1 MTKHVSVLALVLSA
15 APLPT
20 LAHDFW
26 FERSGDGFVLR
37 YGHRGG
43 ELLQVDAAK
52 VKSIRCVETGGAPRE
67 LRGSATT
74 AAKELRVG
82 GRCDVLSALHDGGY
96 WSLTPD
102 GEKNLPKTQVPDAVK
117 SWASR
122 QFAKWVNARE
132 QQARQPIG
140 DELEVLPVTDLS
152 RVREGDKVTVRVLLQ
167 GKPISGAAVAVDHK
181 IIGETDGAGEVR
193 LKVRSSGV
201 ETITTSL
208 RRPLA
213 SPEADAVVLEASL
226 SFEVAK

>member
-1 MTKHVSVLALVLSA
+1 MQRFAAVLALSIGA
-15 APLPT
+15 APLPA

-26 FERSGDGFVLR
+26 FERDGDAFVLR

-43 ELLQVDAAK
+43 EVLAIDAAK
-52 VKSIRCVETGGAPRE
+52 VKTIRCADGAAAPRE
-67 LRGSATT
+67 LRAT
-74 AAKELRVG
+74 AAVSTKELRVAA
-82 GRCDVLSALHDGGY
+82 RCEVVSALHDGGY

-122 QFAKWVNARE
+122 QFAKWVDAANSRS
-132 QQARQPIG
+132 RQPVG
-140 DELEVLPVTDLS
+140 DELEIVPVSDLS
-152 RVREGDKVTVRVLLQ
+152 RVHEGDKATFRVLFS
-167 GKPISGAAVAVDHK
+167 GKPVSGAVVAVDHK
-181 IIGETDGAGEVR
+181 VIGDTDSAGEVR
-193 LKVRSSGV
+193 LKVRSRSF